1 MTILCLKR
9 IPYRYFPPAL
19 VSLYGM
25 LNARKDRERKC
36 GYLCMDKGRD
46 YGTASLPPFDSPPAS
61 LIRRCTRT
69 VLHPALDLYCTLL
82 FSFIRRGEGKQ
93 QQKSRSNCSCAALLF
108 AQRVDGRDG
117 RRLHPRRLFFVFVF
131 HSGVQ
136 RKRNKGEGENPQS
149 KQFSAAL
156 GTPEE

>member
-1 MTILCLKR
+1 MQGKIEKESVGTCAWIKEETMERHPCSRLTAR
-9 IPYRYFPPAL
+9 PPHSSAG
-19 VSLYGM
+19 VH
-25 LNARKDRERKC
+25 
-36 GYLCMDKGRD
+36 
-46 YGTASLPPFDSPPAS
+46 
-61 LIRRCTRT
+61 
-69 VLHPALDLYCTLL
+69 VLYCTLHWTCIVL
-82 FSFIRRGEGKQ
+82 FFSPSSEGGEGKQ